1 MTRTNVLWGDIS
13 NPSWKTKFI
22 IEMITK
28 MTEVY
33 ILCGDIQVPTEI
45 DSSVLKRSQKWQNF
59 TFLVGTFKFQLE
71 KTGHY
76 QNDYIDDRN

>member
-1 MTRTNVLWGDIS
+1 
-13 NPSWKTKFI
+13 
-22 IEMITK
+22 

-45 DSSVLKRSQKWQNF
+45 DSSVLKWLQKWQNF

-71 KTGHY
+71 KTVHY
-76 QNDYIDDRN
+76 QNDYKDDRN